1 MCRVL
6 GTFETVRSISKPE
19 KKIENFTIIS
29 TFLCRFGLNICPK
42 RPKLVHQTQKI
53 RVFVTH
59 TRYFCTNMKFE
70 TNPLTKSETFR
81 DFRTLFKQQ
90 QSRQIKDYET
100 LNKPKRPT
108 ETHCTKF
115 IIHSNQ
121 YFQRN
126 LALASN
132 KTKS

>member
-1 MCRVL
+1 MLNGYVLEMGTKGSPICQRSTIFINFNGQYDRTFVSVCRVL
-6 GTFETVRSISKPE
+6 GTFETVRSILKPE

-42 RPKLVHQTQKI
+42 RPSLVHQTQKI

-90 QSRQIKDYET
+90 QSRQ
-100 LNKPKRPT
+100 
-108 ETHCTKF
+108 
-115 IIHSNQ
+115 
-121 YFQRN
+121 
-126 LALASN
+126 
-132 KTKS
+132 